1 MNPVIYFL
9 ITYSIAIIFSLFIFV
24 IVKLYKKYGLYV
36 AVPVILE
43 IVIIILIAILIHELM
58 Y

>member
-36 AVPVILE
+36 AIPVILE

>member
-9 ITYSIAIIFSLFIFV
+9 ITYSIAIIFSLFIFI

-43 IVIIILIAILIHELM
+43 IVIIILIALLIHELM

>member
-43 IVIIILIAILIHELM
+43 IVIIILIALLIHELM